1 MYKSQSMLKTLIV
14 PIVLVP
20 IVPKWLHEAGAGP
33 SLYQGCLP
41 S

>member
-1 MYKSQSMLKTLIV
+1 MCKIQSMLKTLIF

-20 IVPKWLHEAGAGP
+20 FVPKRLHEAGAGP

-41 S
+41 N